1 MLILLK
7 KISLPILFGFSIIV
21 SANETNL
28 EVNMERVKEVGRENQ
43 TLSANSQDKIDQTE
57 RQTDKL

>member
-28 EVNMERVKEVGRENQ
+28 EVNMERVLEVGREN
-43 TLSANSQDKIDQTE
+43 LSLIHI
-57 RQTDKL
+57 